1 MPISDEGRA
10 LVREFKKVDWDGGS
24 LNVAVRPPLGNDVP
38 SRVYSDHVM
47 TCSNGGSLSLMARD
61 CAKALEAALEKSGG
75 NDEALLE
82 FASAVLTTLR
92 HEMHTAARVQYPDY
106 LMDWSRKVVAEVT
119 ERYKYD
125 KRDYS
130 PKGEN
135 VFKLGPPNP
144 YAENPQD
151 E

>member
-1 MPISDEGRA
+1 MTISDEGRA
-10 LVREFKKVDWDGGS
+10 LVREFMKVDWDGGS
-24 LNVAVRPPLGNDVP
+24 LNVAVRPPLGDDVP

-47 TCSNGGSLSLMARD
+47 TCSKGGSLSLMARD
-61 CAKALEAALEKSGG
+61 CTKALEAALEKSGG

-106 LMDWSRKVVAEVT
+106 LMDWSKKVVAEVN
-119 ERYKYD
+119 ERYKDD

>member
-1 MPISDEGRA
+1 MAISVEGHA

-24 LNVAVRPPLGNDVP
+24 LNVAVRPPLSNDVP

-47 TCSNGGSLSLMARD
+47 TCSKGGSLSLMARD

-106 LMDWSRKVVAEVT
+106 LMDWSKKVVAEVN
-119 ERYKYD
+119 ERYKDDGRSYTPTG
-125 KRDYS
+125 RN
-130 PKGEN
+130 E
-135 VFKLGPPNP
+135 FTLEPNP
-144 YAENPQD
+144 YD
-151 E
+151 EEESK

>member
-1 MPISDEGRA
+1 MTISDEGRA
-10 LVREFKKVDWDGGS
+10 LVREFMKVDWDGGS

-47 TCSNGGSLSLMARD
+47 TCSKGGSLSLMARD
-61 CAKALEAALEKSGG
+61 CAEALEAALEKSVG

-106 LMDWSRKVVAEVT
+106 LMDWSKKVVAEVT
-119 ERYKYD
+119 ERYKD
-125 KRDYS
+125 DGRDYS

>member
-1 MPISDEGRA
+1 MTISDEGRA
-10 LVREFKKVDWDGGS
+10 LVREFMKVDWDGGS

-47 TCSNGGSLSLMARD
+47 TCDKGGSLSLMARD
-61 CAKALEAALEKSGG
+61 CAKALEAALEKTGG

-106 LMDWSRKVVAEVT
+106 LMDWSKKVVAEVN
-119 ERYKYD
+119 ERYKDDGRSYAYTG
-125 KRDYS
+125 RN
-130 PKGEN
+130 E
-135 VFKLGPPNP
+135 FTLAPNP
-144 YAENPQD
+144 YD
-151 E
+151 EEQEEA

>member
-1 MPISDEGRA
+1 MTISDEGRA
-10 LVREFKKVDWDGGS
+10 LVREFMKVDWDGGS

-47 TCSNGGSLSLMARD
+47 TCSKGGSLSLMARD

-92 HEMHTAARVQYPDY
+92 HEMHAAARVQYPDY
-106 LMDWSRKVVAEVT
+106 LMD
-119 ERYKYD
+119 
-125 KRDYS
+125 
-130 PKGEN
+130 
-135 VFKLGPPNP
+135 
-144 YAENPQD
+144 
-151 E
+151 